1 LYGDKVPATRAV
13 LELRAEGVDFKPHFY
28 RYVRSGTD
36 VAARDLG
43 VEEHMVV
50 KTLVMEDENEDPF
63 IILMHGDK
71 LVSAKALA
79 RTIKAK
85 TVRPVKPREAK
96 RLTGYM
102 VGGISPFWQEE
113 EAPCLCRKDDSKP
126 AKILR
131 QRGQEGL
138 HHGGNPSGLDQGPR
152 SDPGRSGDVNFGAP
166 LRQIFF

>member
-1 LYGDKVPATRAV
+1 MYGDQIPATRTV

-43 VEEHMVV
+43 VEEHIVV

-85 TVRPVKPREAK
+85 NVRPVEPRDAK

-102 VGGISPFWQEE
+102 VGGISPFGTR
-113 EAPCLCRKDDSKP
+113 RKLP
-126 AKILR
+126 VYVERTILNLPR
-131 QRGQEGL
+131 FFVNGGRRGFVMKVTPQDL
-138 HHGGNPSGLDQGPR
+138 IRVLDPTPVEVAR
-152 SDPGRSGDVNFGAP
+152 
-166 LRQIFF
+166 